1 MLRRSVF
8 AATVWKLGL
17 LYKVA
22 RSLWHN
28 SLAGLSGHES
38 IEGILLQ
45 LRLKAFRTTTHL
57 HTFTSYLYTKF
68 AYIYYVCRRPHLG
81 LGFIFAKT

>member
-38 IEGILLQ
+38 IEGILLE
-45 LRLKAFRTTTHL
+45 LRLKAFKTTTHL
-57 HTFTSYLYTKF
+57 HTFTIYLYIEF
-68 AYIYYVCRRPHLG
+68 AYEYYYVSRRPHLV
-81 LGFIFAKT
+81 